1 MILLRFAALIGLSAL
16 PAQAYGH
23 PSPRGA
29 SSFHLLDTTIDEAQ
43 QAIASGEITCTQL
56 VELYLARIKAYNGV
70 CVSQPDGVL
79 GPATV
84 IPNAGQVNA
93 LMTINL
99 RPANRV
105 AWGFDLHHARS
116 QTDLIDDDPNMPDA
130 LETAAS
136 LDAQYAQTHKMGPL
150 FCVPMAIKDEY
161 DTFDMRTTSGADA
174 KYANDRPPKDSV
186 FVTRLRKAGAIILAK
201 TNMGEYASGTDRSSW
216 GGVDCNPY
224 DTTRSGGHSST
235 GVGISVSA
243 NMAMCGIGEESGGSI
258 IHPANWNDD
267 VGLAPT
273 QELVPRT
280 GMIQASLYNDR
291 VGPICRT
298 VRDTAKVLNVIAGY
312 DPSDPLTA
320 FSGGQL
326 PELPYDAYTA
336 PPLLQGSQPL
346 RGIRIGVLR
355 EWDVPWTIA
364 DQESVTL
371 GDKAIAVLQSLGAT
385 IIDPGVGNNL
395 FTDVADLF
403 PYLEPATLQL
413 DEPALFSGATVM
425 DEILDLFF
433 DPGSFPSG
441 PDDPNLR
448 NLGPSSSTG
457 ELTYVLSR
465 YLRNRGDANIQNI
478 TQLVNDSNFWVDPEM
493 GQSELSALT
502 SAATV
507 TNLNVVAKQE
517 RRFTLQQ
524 IVRQQMME
532 QNIDVLVCPTTTIP
546 PYVLTNPTE
555 PTVHNRPSNGFSTL
569 GANGFPELTVPA
581 GFTTVVY
588 DRVRSSPSDN
598 VGVLTG
604 PIPVT
609 LPFGILLQGA
619 PWSEPLLLQVGAAFE
634 EATHARVPPPEFPPL
649 PGEP

>member
-1 MILLRFAALIGLSAL
+1 MLFAAIAGLSTGR
-16 PAQAYGH
+16 PASANGY
-23 PSPRGA
+23 PSPHGRNN
-29 SSFHLLDTTIDEAQ
+29 FHLQDATIDEVQA
-43 QAIASGEITCTQL
+43 AIADGQITCTQL
-56 VELYLARIKAYNGV
+56 VELYLARIKAYNGS
-70 CVSQPDGVL
+70 CVDQPTGIL

-99 RPANRV
+99 RPAHRSV
-105 AWGFDLHHARS
+105 WGFDLHHARS
-116 QTDLIDDDPNMPDA
+116 QTDLIDDDPSMPDA
-130 LETAAS
+130 LETAGA
-136 LDAQYAQTHKMGPL
+136 LDAQYAHTHKMGPL

-161 DTFDMRTTSGADA
+161 DTFDLRTTSGADA
-174 KYANDRPPKDSV
+174 KYANDRPPADSV
-186 FVTRLRKAGAIILAK
+186 FVARLRKAGAIILAK

-235 GVGISVSA
+235 GVGISIAA

-267 VGLAPT
+267 VGIAPT

-298 VRDTAKVLNVIAGY
+298 VRDSAKVLNAIAGY

-320 FSGGQL
+320 FSAGQL
-326 PELPYDAYTA
+326 PDQPYDAYTS
-336 PPLLQGSQPL
+336 PVLINGPQPL

-355 EWDVPWTIA
+355 EWDVPWTVA

-371 GDKAIAVLQSLGAT
+371 GDKAIAVFEKLGAT
-385 IIDPGVGNNL
+385 VIDPGIGNNL
-395 FTDVADLF
+395 FDDVADLF
-403 PYLEPATLQL
+403 PYLEPSTLQS
-413 DEPALFSGATVM
+413 DEPALFSSTTVM
-425 DEILDLFF
+425 NEILDLFF
-433 DPGSFPSG
+433 TPSLFPDG

-465 YLRNRGDANIQNI
+465 YLENRGDANIQTI
-478 TQLVNDSNFWVDPEM
+478 TDLVNKSNFWVDPEM
-493 GQSELSALT
+493 GQSQLGSLT
-502 SAATV
+502 SAAAV
-507 TNLNVVAKQE
+507 TTLNTTNKE
-517 RRFTLQQ
+517 TRRFTLQQ
-524 IVRQQMME
+524 IVRQEMVE
-532 QNIDVLVCPTTTIP
+532 KGIDVLFCPTTTIP

-555 PTVHNRPSNGFSTL
+555 PSVHNRPSNGFSTL

-588 DRVRSSPSDN
+588 DRVRANPSDN
-598 VGVLTG
+598 VGTLTG
-604 PIPVT
+604 PIPVK
-609 LPFGILLQGA
+609 LPFGILLQGL
-619 PWSEPLLLQVGAAFE
+619 PFSEPTLIQVAAAYE
-634 EATHARVPPPEFPPL
+634 AATHLRLPPPSFPPL